1 VYLNLKRQLIFSSGT
16 SKSKFMKK
24 TFGIIGAGNIGQTVA
39 RHLIKAGHPVILAN
53 NSGAD
58 SLKEI
63 AGALGAGATAGNVQQ
78 AAQAD
83 IVLLSLP
90 WSQVPT
96 LSEVTD
102 WTGRM
107 VIDATNHFI
116 TYAPEFK
123 VQDLGGKASSEVVAS
138 LLPGARIVKA
148 FNTIFYKTLAEDPRV
163 SGGNRVLFVSGNDL
177 VAKNEIMSVI
187 ESLGFAPIDLGS
199 LGEGSKLQ
207 QAKGALATLN
217 LVKF

>member
-1 VYLNLKRQLIFSSGT
+1 
-16 SKSKFMKK
+16 MKK

-39 RHLIKAGHPVILAN
+39 RHLVKAGHPVILAN

-63 AGALGAGATAGNVQQ
+63 AQSLGNGATAGTILQ
-78 AAQAD
+78 AAHAD

-96 LSEVTD
+96 LAEVTD
-102 WTGRM
+102 WTGRI

-116 TYAPEFK
+116 TYAPDFRVE
-123 VQDLGGKASSEVVAS
+123 DLGSMASSEVVAS
-138 LLPGARIVKA
+138 LLSGARVVKA

-163 SGGNRVLFVSGNDL
+163 SGGNRVLFVSGDDL
-177 VAKNEIMSVI
+177 PAKKEVMGVI
-187 ESLGFAPIDLGS
+187 ELLGFAPIDLGS
-199 LGEGSKLQ
+199 LSEGSKLQ
-207 QAKGALATLN
+207 QAKGTLATLN

>member
-1 VYLNLKRQLIFSSGT
+1 
-16 SKSKFMKK
+16 MKK
-24 TFGIIGAGNIGQTVA
+24 TFGIIGSGNIGQTVA
-39 RHLIKAGHPVILAN
+39 QHLLKAGHPVILSN
-53 NSGAD
+53 HSGPD

-63 AGALGAGATAGNVQQ
+63 AASLGGGAQAGTIAA

-96 LSEVTD
+96 LTEITNWTD
-102 WTGRM
+102 RL

-116 TYAPEFK
+116 SYAPDFK
-123 VQDLGGKASSEVVAS
+123 VQDLGDKASTEVVAS
-138 LLPGARIVKA
+138 LLPGAKIVKA
-148 FNTIFYKTLAEDPRV
+148 FNTIFFKILAEDPRV
-163 SGGNRVLFVSGNDL
+163 SGGNRVLFVSGDDQPSKTEVMN
-177 VAKNEIMSVI
+177 VI
-187 ESLGFAPIDLGS
+187 ESMGFAPIDLGS
-199 LGEGSKLQ
+199 LSQGSKLQ

>member
-1 VYLNLKRQLIFSSGT
+1 MNGFLHTANRPILL
-16 SKSKFMKK
+16 
-24 TFGIIGAGNIGQTVA
+24 
-39 RHLIKAGHPVILAN
+39 KAGHPVILAN
-53 NSGAD
+53 NGGPD
-58 SLKEI
+58 SLEEI
-63 AGALGAGATAGNVQQ
+63 AHALGAGAIAGTIRD

-90 WSQVPT
+90 WSQIPT
-96 LSEVTD
+96 LTEVTD
-102 WTGRM
+102 WAGRV

-123 VQDLGGKASSEVVAS
+123 VQDLGGKAPSEVVAS

-148 FNTIFYKTLAEDPRV
+148 FNTIFYKTLAEDPKTL
-163 SGGNRVLFVSGNDL
+163 GGNRVLFVSGNDQP
-177 VAKNEIMSVI
+177 VKNEVMSVI
-187 ESLGFAPIDLGS
+187 GSLGFAPIDLGS

-217 LVKF
+217 LIKL

>member
-1 VYLNLKRQLIFSSGT
+1 
-16 SKSKFMKK
+16 MKK

-39 RHLIKAGHPVILAN
+39 RHLVKAGHRVILAN

-58 SLKEI
+58 SLQEVVQS
-63 AGALGAGATAGNVQQ
+63 LGNGATAGTVLQ
-78 AAQAD
+78 AADAD

-90 WSQVPT
+90 WSQIPT
-96 LSEVTD
+96 LAEVTN
-102 WTGRM
+102 WTGRV
-107 VIDATNHFI
+107 VIDATNHFV

-123 VQDLGGKASSEVVAS
+123 VQDLGGRASSEVVAS

-163 SGGNRVLFVSGNDL
+163 LGGNRVLFVSGNDMP
-177 VAKNEIMSVI
+177 AKNEVIGVI

-199 LGEGSKLQ
+199 LSEGSKLQ

>member
-1 VYLNLKRQLIFSSGT
+1 
-16 SKSKFMKK
+16 MKK

-53 NSGAD
+53 NRGAD
-58 SLKEI
+58 SIKDI
-63 AGALGAGATAGNVQQ
+63 ARSLGAGATAGTIQQ

-96 LSEVTD
+96 LTEVTD
-102 WTGRM
+102 WTGRI
-107 VIDATNHFI
+107 VVDATNHFI

-123 VQDLGGKASSEVVAS
+123 VQDLGSKASSEVVAS

-148 FNTIFYKTLAEDPRV
+148 FNTVFYKTLGEDPRV
-163 SGGNRVLFVSGNDL
+163 FGGNRVLFVSGNDL
-177 VAKNEIMSVI
+177 PAKSEVISVI

-199 LGEGSKLQ
+199 LNEGSKLQ

>member
-1 VYLNLKRQLIFSSGT
+1 
-16 SKSKFMKK
+16 MKK

-39 RHLIKAGHPVILAN
+39 RHLVKAGHPVILAN

-63 AGALGAGATAGNVQQ
+63 AQSLGNGASAGTVLQ
-78 AAQAD
+78 AAHAD

-90 WSQVPT
+90 WSQIPT
-96 LSEVTD
+96 LAEVTD
-102 WTGRM
+102 WTGRI

-123 VQDLGGKASSEVVAS
+123 VQDLGGMASSEVVVS
-138 LLPGARIVKA
+138 LLAGARVVKA

-163 SGGNRVLFVSGNDL
+163 SGGNRVLFVSGDDL
-177 VAKNEIMSVI
+177 PAKSEVIGII

-199 LGEGSKLQ
+199 LSEGSKLQ

>member
-1 VYLNLKRQLIFSSGT
+1 
-16 SKSKFMKK
+16 MKK

-63 AGALGAGATAGNVQQ
+63 VQSLGANATAGTVPQ

-90 WSQVPT
+90 WSQITT
-96 LSEVTD
+96 LTEVTD
-102 WTGRM
+102 WTGQI

-123 VQDLGGKASSEVVAS
+123 VQDLGNKASSEVVAS

-148 FNTIFYKTLAEDPRV
+148 FNTIFYKTLGEDPRV
-163 SGGNRVLFVSGNDL
+163 FGGNRVLFVSGNDL
-177 VAKNEIMSVI
+177 PAKNEVMSVI
-187 ESLGFAPIDLGS
+187 GSLGFAPIDLGS
-199 LGEGSKLQ
+199 LSDGSKLQ
-207 QAKGALATLN
+207 QAKGPLATIN
-217 LVKF
+217 LVKL